1 VKRLSY
7 ELGVAFLALVGCFI
21 AFFYLTGLFVSGLG
35 SLAKRFNVPESVAGA
50 SVAAIVSSAPEMG
63 ASVFS
68 VVEGHP
74 DIGMGTIVG
83 SAIFNISLLLA
94 FSLWVRKCVLDEE
107 VLKRDGA
114 YYLFVVIVTI
124 LTIMDGV
131 LTRWEALT
139 WFLLYIVY
147 FIWLF
152 RDAIAGKFVPKE
164 EFKYVST
171 KKAVFYTGIGIA
183 GIALSADIMVRST
196 VYVTGV
202 LGLSESLFSLIIIA
216 IATSVPDL
224 FVSVEAARKGMGS
237 LAVSNAVGSN
247 IFDILAGIGLPFSF
261 VAVTPIHGNIWLSAF
276 YLLLSVFVFLILIL
290 FRKSLGKKEACVLA
304 AVYISYLFVIVLW
317 GGLHSF

>member
-1 VKRLSY
+1 MDYGLG
-7 ELGVAFLALVGCFI
+7 LGVAFLALVGCFI

-35 SLAKRFNVPESVAGA
+35 SLAKRFNVPESVVGA

-74 DIGMGTIVG
+74 DIGIGTIVG
-83 SAIFNISLLLA
+83 SAIFNITLLIA
-94 FSLWVRKCVLDEE
+94 FSLWVRKCVLDDK

-114 YYLFVVIVTI
+114 YYLFVVVVTI
-124 LTIMDGV
+124 VMIMDGD

-152 RDAIAGKFVPKE
+152 RDAINGKFVPKE
-164 EFKYVST
+164 EFKYVTT
-171 KKAVFYTGIGIA
+171 KKAVFYTGIGIV
-183 GIALSADIMVRST
+183 GIALSADIMVKST
-196 VYVTGV
+196 IYITDS

-216 IATSVPDL
+216 IATSIPDL
-224 FVSVEAARKGMGS
+224 FVSVQASLKGMGS

-261 VAVTPIHGNIWLSAF
+261 VAVTPIHGSIGLSAF
-276 YLLLSVFVFLILIL
+276 YLLLSVFVFLGVIM
-290 FRKSLGKKEACVLA
+290 FRKSLGKKEAGVLA
-304 AVYISYLFVIVLW
+304 AIYVSYLFIVLW
-317 GGLHSF
+317 L

>member
-1 VKRLSY
+1 MKRLSY
-7 ELGVAFLALVGCFI
+7 WLGLGVAFLALAGCFI
-21 AFFYLTGLFVSGLG
+21 AFFYLTNLFVSGLG
-35 SLAKRFNVPESVAGA
+35 SLAKRFNVPESVVGA

-68 VVEGHP
+68 IVEEHP
-74 DIGMGTIVG
+74 NIGIGTIVG

-94 FSLWVRKCVLDEE
+94 FSLWVRKCVLDEK

-124 LTIMDGV
+124 VTIMDGV

-139 WFLLYIVY
+139 WFLLYVIY

-152 RDAIAGKFVPKE
+152 KDAINGKFVPKE
-164 EFKYVST
+164 EFKYVPT
-171 KKAVFYTGIGIA
+171 KKAVFYTGIGIV
-183 GIALSADIMVRST
+183 GIALSAYIMVKST
-196 VYVTGV
+196 IYVTST

-216 IATSVPDL
+216 IATSIPDL
-224 FVSVEAARKGMGS
+224 FVSVQASLKGMGS

-261 VAVTPIHGNIWLSAF
+261 VAVTHIHGSIGLSAF
-276 YLLLSVFVFLILIL
+276 YLLLSVLVFLGVIIL
-290 FRKSLGKKEACVLA
+290 RKSLGKKEACVLA
-304 AVYISYLFVIVLW
+304 AVYVSYLFIVIL
-317 GGLHSF
+317 F

>member
-1 VKRLSY
+1 MNYGLG
-7 ELGVAFLALVGCFI
+7 LGVAFLALIGCFI

-35 SLAKRFNVPESVAGA
+35 SLAKRFNVPESVVGA

-74 DIGMGTIVG
+74 DIGIGTIVG
-83 SAIFNISLLLA
+83 SAIFNITLLIA
-94 FSLWVRKCVLDEE
+94 FSVWVRKCVLDDK

-114 YYLFVVIVTI
+114 YYLFAVIVTI
-124 LTIMDGV
+124 VTIMDGV

-139 WFLLYIVY
+139 WFLLYVVY

-152 RDAIAGKFVPKE
+152 RDAINGKFVPKE
-164 EFKYVST
+164 EFKYVTT
-171 KKAVFYTGIGIA
+171 KEAVFYTGIGIV
-183 GIALSADIMVRST
+183 GIALSAYIMVKST
-196 VYVTGV
+196 IYITNS

-216 IATSVPDL
+216 IATSIPDL
-224 FVSVEAARKGMGS
+224 FVSVQAALKGMGS

-261 VAVTPIHGNIWLSAF
+261 VAVTPIHGSIGLSAF
-276 YLLLSVFVFLILIL
+276 YLLLSVFVFLGVII

-304 AVYISYLFVIVLW
+304 AVYVSYLFIVLW
-317 GGLHSF
+317 L

>member
-7 ELGVAFLALVGCFI
+7 ELGVAFLVLAGCFI

-35 SLAKRFNVPESVAGA
+35 SLAKRFNVPESVVGA
-50 SVAAIVSSAPEMG
+50 SVAAIVSSAPELG

-74 DIGMGTIVG
+74 DIGLGTIVG
-83 SAIFNISLLLA
+83 SAIFNISLLIA
-94 FSLWVRKCVLDEE
+94 FSLWVRKCVLDEK

-114 YYLFVVIVTI
+114 CYLFVVIVTI

-139 WFLLYIVY
+139 WFLLYLLY
-147 FIWLF
+147 FIWLL
-152 RDAIAGKFVPKE
+152 RDAINGKFVPKE

-171 KKAVFYTGIGIA
+171 KKAVFYTGIGII
-183 GIALSADIMVRST
+183 GIALSADIMVKSA
-196 VYVTGV
+196 VYVTDA

-216 IATSVPDL
+216 IATSIPDL
-224 FVSVEAARKGMGS
+224 FVSVEAAKKGMGS

-261 VAVTPIHGNIWLSAF
+261 VAVTPIHGNIGLSAF

-290 FRKSLGKKEACVLA
+290 FRKRLGKKEACVLA
-304 AVYISYLFVIVLW
+304 AVYVSYLFIVVLY
-317 GGLHSF
+317 GGV

>member
-1 VKRLSY
+1 MKRLSY
-7 ELGVAFLALVGCFI
+7 WLGLGVAFLALAGCFI
-21 AFFYLTGLFVSGLG
+21 AFFYLTNLFVSGLG
-35 SLAKRFNVPESVAGA
+35 SLAKRFNVPESVVGA

-68 VVEGHP
+68 IVEEHP
-74 DIGMGTIVG
+74 DIGIGTIVG

-94 FSLWVRKCVLDEE
+94 FSLWVRKCVLDEK

-124 LTIMDGV
+124 VTIMDGV

-139 WFLLYIVY
+139 WFLLYVIY

-152 RDAIAGKFVPKE
+152 KDAINGKFVPKE
-164 EFKYVST
+164 EFKYVPT
-171 KKAVFYTGIGIA
+171 KKAVFYTGIGIV
-183 GIALSADIMVRST
+183 GIALSAYIMVRST
-196 VYVTGV
+196 IYVTST

-216 IATSVPDL
+216 IATSIPDL
-224 FVSVEAARKGMGS
+224 FVSVQASLKGMGS

-261 VAVTPIHGNIWLSAF
+261 VAVTPIHGSIGLSAF
-276 YLLLSVFVFLILIL
+276 YLLLSVLVFLGVIIL
-290 FRKSLGKKEACVLA
+290 RKSLGKKEACVLA
-304 AVYISYLFVIVLW
+304 AVYVSYLFIVIL
-317 GGLHSF
+317 F

>member
-1 VKRLSY
+1 MKRLDY
-7 ELGVAFLALVGCFI
+7 GLGLGVAFLALVGCFI

-35 SLAKRFNVPESVAGA
+35 SLAKRFNVPESVVGA

-74 DIGMGTIVG
+74 DIGIGTIVG
-83 SAIFNISLLLA
+83 SAIFNITLLIA
-94 FSLWVRKCVLDEE
+94 FSLWVRKCVLDDK

-114 YYLFVVIVTI
+114 YYLFVVVVTI
-124 LTIMDGV
+124 VMIMDGD

-152 RDAIAGKFVPKE
+152 RDAINGKFVPKE
-164 EFKYVST
+164 EFKYVTT
-171 KKAVFYTGIGIA
+171 KKAVFYTGIGIV
-183 GIALSADIMVRST
+183 GIALSADIMVKST
-196 VYVTGV
+196 IYITDS

-216 IATSVPDL
+216 IATSIPDL
-224 FVSVEAARKGMGS
+224 FVSVQASLKGMGS

-261 VAVTPIHGNIWLSAF
+261 VAVTPIHGSIGLSAF
-276 YLLLSVFVFLILIL
+276 YLLLSVFVFLGVIM
-290 FRKSLGKKEACVLA
+290 FRKSLGKKEAGVLA
-304 AVYISYLFVIVLW
+304 AIYVSYLFIVLW
-317 GGLHSF
+317 L

>member
-1 VKRLSY
+1 MNYGLG
-7 ELGVAFLALVGCFI
+7 LGVAFLALVGCFI

-35 SLAKRFNVPESVAGA
+35 SLAKRFNVPESVVGA

-74 DIGMGTIVG
+74 DIGIGTIVG
-83 SAIFNISLLLA
+83 SAIFNITLLIA
-94 FSLWVRKCVLDEE
+94 FSVWVRKCVLDDK

-114 YYLFVVIVTI
+114 YYLFAVVVTI
-124 LTIMDGV
+124 VTIMDGV

-139 WFLLYIVY
+139 WFLLYVVY

-152 RDAIAGKFVPKE
+152 RDAINGKFVPKE
-164 EFKYVST
+164 EFKYVTT
-171 KKAVFYTGIGIA
+171 KKAVFYTGVGIV
-183 GIALSADIMVRST
+183 GIALSAYIMVKST
-196 VYVTGV
+196 IYVTST

-216 IATSVPDL
+216 IATSIPDL
-224 FVSVEAARKGMGS
+224 FVSVQAALKGMGS

-261 VAVTPIHGNIWLSAF
+261 VAVTPIHGSIGLSAF
-276 YLLLSVFVFLILIL
+276 YLLLSVFVFLGVIM
-290 FRKSLGKKEACVLA
+290 FRKRLGKKEACVLA
-304 AVYISYLFVIVLW
+304 AVYVSYLFIVLW
-317 GGLHSF
+317 L

>member
-1 VKRLSY
+1 VKRLNY
-7 ELGVAFLALVGCFI
+7 GFGLGVAFLALAGCFI
-21 AFFYLTGLFVSGLG
+21 AFFYLTNLFVSGLG
-35 SLAKRFNVPESVAGA
+35 SLAKRFNVPESVVGA

-68 VVEGHP
+68 VVEEHP
-74 DIGMGTIVG
+74 DIGIGTIVG
-83 SAIFNISLLLA
+83 SAIFNITLLIA
-94 FSLWVRKCVLDEE
+94 FSLWVRKCVLDEK

-124 LTIMDGV
+124 VTIMDGV

-139 WFLLYIVY
+139 WFLLYVIY

-152 RDAIAGKFVPKE
+152 KDAINGKFVPKE
-164 EFKYVST
+164 EFKYVPT
-171 KKAVFYTGIGIA
+171 KKAIFYTGIGIV
-183 GIALSADIMVRST
+183 GIALSAYIMVRST
-196 VYVTGV
+196 IYVTST

-216 IATSVPDL
+216 IATSIPDL
-224 FVSVEAARKGMGS
+224 FVSVQASLKGMGS

-261 VAVTPIHGNIWLSAF
+261 VAVTHIHGSIGLSAF
-276 YLLLSVFVFLILIL
+276 YLLLSVLVFLGVII

-304 AVYISYLFVIVLW
+304 AVYISYLFIVIL
-317 GGLHSF
+317 F